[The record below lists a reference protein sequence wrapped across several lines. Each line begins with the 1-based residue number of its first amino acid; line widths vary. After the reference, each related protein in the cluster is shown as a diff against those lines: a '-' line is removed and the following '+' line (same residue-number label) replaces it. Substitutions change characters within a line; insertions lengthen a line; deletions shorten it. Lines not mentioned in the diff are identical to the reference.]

1 MTISPRTF
9 LGMSFAMA
17 VFVLVAGPITAQD
30 EDAHPFS
37 IHDMLAMQRIGE
49 PTVSPD
55 GESIAFSLRTTDFE
69 KNGGAT
75 DIWIT
80 GIDGQDLRQL
90 TIDPASDF
98 NPLWTPDSDAIL
110 FLSTRSGSSQVWKV
124 GTEAGASPTQITD
137 LPLDLSNLILSRDA
151 EKIAFSLEVFPDAN
165 SPEATKARLDAIE
178 ADPATGMIYD
188 SVFVRHW
195 DTWKDGR
202 RNHVFVLPSSGEGEP
217 VDVMGSMDADCPS
230 KPFGGSEDMTFTPD
244 GTGVV
249 IAARDVGREEAW
261 STDFDLYLCTT
272 DGSAAPVC
280 LTESNEAW
288 DCCPSFS
295 PDGNTLAYLAM
306 SEPGYESD
314 RNRIVLLDLLSGET
328 RVLTEDWDRSAGAI
342 VWTEDGKTIFT
353 GAGNLG
359 QKSLFAIDVTTG
371 DARVVV
377 RNGSCGSPMPV
388 GDELIYSMHSL
399 MGPTELYAVQT
410 DGTSM
415 RRITTINDERLALTK
430 RGDTEQL
437 TFTGAEGDEV
447 YAYIVYPTDFDP
459 EKKYPIA
466 FLIHGGP
473 QGSFGNMF
481 HYRWNPQVY
490 AAAGY
495 ACVMVDFHGSTG
507 YGQAFTDSIQGDWGG
522 KPFVDLQL
530 GLAAAL
536 EEYPW
541 MDGDRVG
548 ALGAS
553 FGGYMINWIAGNWP
567 ERFRCLINHD
577 GNLDERMA
585 YYNTEELWFPERD
598 HMGKP
603 WTDPENFEKHNPV
616 NYVQNWQTPMLV
628 IHGAQDYR
636 VVDTQGLGTFNALQR
651 QGIPSRLLYFPDEN
665 HWVLKPHNSILW
677 HDTVIDWLDQ
687 WVKE

>member
-1 MTISPRTF
+1 MTLSPRTF
-9 LGMSFAMA
+9 IGVSLAIA
-17 VFVLVAGPITAQD
+17 VIAFVASPLFSQEEP
-30 EDAHPFS
+30 HPFS

-49 PTVSPD
+49 PTVLPD

-69 KNGGAT
+69 KDGGAT
-75 DIWIT
+75 DLWII
-80 GIDGQDLRQL
+80 GVDGDGLRQL

-98 NPLWTPDSDAIL
+98 NPLWVPDGKSIL
-110 FLSTRSGSSQVWKV
+110 FLSTRSGSSQVWRI
-124 GTEAGASPTQITD
+124 GTEAGASPAQITD
-137 LPLDLSNLILSRDA
+137 LPLDVSNLILSRDG
-151 EKIAFSLEVFPDAN
+151 EQIAFSLEVFPDAN

-178 ADPATGMIYD
+178 TDPATGMIYD

-261 STDFDLYLCTT
+261 STDFDLYLCPG
-272 DGSAAPVC
+272 DASAAPAC

-295 PDGNTLAYLAM
+295 PDGNTLGYLAM

-314 RNRIVLLDLLSGET
+314 RNRIVLLDMVSGES

-342 VWTEDGKTIFT
+342 VWSDDGKTIFT

-377 RNGSCGSPMPV
+377 RNGSCGSPMPA

-410 DGTSM
+410 DGTAA
-415 RRITTINDERLALTK
+415 RRITTINDERLAATK
-430 RGDTEQL
+430 RGKTEQL

-530 GLAAAL
+530 GLAAAI
-536 EEYPW
+536 EEYSW

-567 ERFRCLINHD
+567 DRFRCLINHD

-616 NYVQNWQTPMLV
+616 NYVQNWKTPMLV